1 MNESFNEIWEAHVQ
15 VGFLFDDDDDDHDHH
30 DVYYR
35 FLEMLNIVNV

>member
-15 VGFLFDDDDDDHDHH
+15 VGFLFDDDDDHDHH

>member
-15 VGFLFDDDDDDHDHH
+15 VGFLFDDDHDHH